1 MKLQKFYILAAAA
14 LLIGAVSAQ
23 AQSTSFSSTA
33 GPFDDLKH
41 DCVAKEDRGNQV
53 LLLNSGDVVNQSF
66 TACDQGVVEKAYVIV
81 KQSSADG
88 TIAAEITDSRGE
100 RIDNQKLNIKEGFS
114 GVVTFKLNAKVDAG
128 VTYSLKI
135 NTNNTNLVIEGQYG
149 ETSENT
155 LHLNGWKLDG
165 HISTAVG
172 IRHEIER
179 PNAIVADRNPVEDN
193 IIEDRASEF
202 QANFSVYPN
211 PFADEVN
218 LMFKREFKG
227 ETIVMLTDLSGN
239 VLHREVRMNP
249 MEGQNLSLRPAY
261 NLHPGAY
268 ALRILNDNRVY
279 NLTLMK
285 Q

>member
-23 AQSTSFSSTA
+23 AQSTGFSSTA

-41 DCVAKEDRGNQV
+41 DCVAKEGRGNQV
-53 LLLNSGDVVNQSF
+53 LLLNSGDVVTQSF
-66 TACDQGVVEKAYVIV
+66 TACDQGVVEGVHVIV
-81 KQSSADG
+81 KQTSTDG
-88 TIAAEITDSRGE
+88 TFYAEITDSRGE
-100 RIDNQKLNIKEGFS
+100 EIGGQKLTIKEGFS
-114 GVVTFKLNAKVDAG
+114 GVVTFKLDSKVEQG
-128 VTYSLKI
+128 MTYLVKLK
-135 NTNNTNLVIEGQYG
+135 TNNTNLVLEGQYG

-179 PNAIVADRNPVEDN
+179 PNSLTSDRNPVYDN

-202 QANFSVYPN
+202 QTNFAVYPN
-211 PFADEVN
+211 PFADQVN

-239 VLHREVRMNP
+239 VLHREVRMNA
-249 MEGQNLSLRPAY
+249 MEGQNVSLRPAY

>member
-23 AQSTSFSSTA
+23 AQSTDFSSTT
-33 GPFDDLKH
+33 GPLDELKH

-53 LLLNSGDVVNQSF
+53 LLLNSGDIVTQSF

-81 KQSSADG
+81 KQTSTDG
-88 TIAAEITDSRGE
+88 TFSAEITDSRGQE
-100 RIDNQKLNIKEGFS
+100 IEGHKVVIKEGFS
-114 GVVTFKLNAKVDAG
+114 GVVTFKLQTKVDAG
-128 VTYSLKI
+128 VTYFLKLKA
-135 NTNNTNLVIEGQYG
+135 NNTNLVIEGQYG
-149 ETSENT
+149 ETSDNT

-172 IRHEIER
+172 IRREIER
-179 PNAIVADRNPVEDN
+179 PNSLTSDRNPVDN
-193 IIEDRASEF
+193 NTIEDRASEF
-202 QANFSVYPN
+202 KTNFAVYPN

-239 VLHREVRMNP
+239 VLHREVRMNA
-249 MEGQNLSLRPAY
+249 MEGQNVSLRPAY
-261 NLHPGAY
+261 NLRPGAY

>member
-23 AQSTSFSSTA
+23 AQSTGFSSTV

-53 LLLNSGDVVNQSF
+53 LLLNSGDVVTQSF
-66 TACDQGVVEKAYVIV
+66 TACDQGLVEKAYVIV
-81 KQSSADG
+81 KQSSAHG
-88 TIAAEITDSRGE
+88 TFEVEITDSRGE
-100 RIDNQKLNIKEGFS
+100 VLGFNKNFIKEGFS
-114 GVVTFKLNAKVDAG
+114 GLVMFKVDAKVDAG
-128 VTYSLKI
+128 MKYFLKFKAK
-135 NTNNTNLVIEGQYG
+135 NSNLVLEGQYG

-165 HISTAVG
+165 HISTAIG

-179 PNAIVADRNPVEDN
+179 PNSLDADRNPVDDN
-193 IIEDRASEF
+193 IIDARATEF

-211 PFADEVN
+211 PFVDKVN
-218 LMFKREFKG
+218 LEFNRKFKG
-227 ETIVMLTDLSGN
+227 QTNVMLTDLSGN
-239 VLHREVRMNP
+239 VLHREVIMNA
-249 MEGQNLSLRPAY
+249 EAGQNIELRPAY

-268 ALRILNDNRVY
+268 ALRIINDNRLY
-279 NLTLMK
+279 NMTLMK